1 MHVER
6 LPTLRNPFL
15 AACTR
20 QVVESWSLPI
30 DAPQNMFVVSIPTV
44 LDPSLAPE
52 GKHLVHIYTAGNEPY
67 RLWQDVK
74 RGSPE
79 YEVCVCVVCKL
90 YITAQSGPVIPVI
103 LCYSY
108 ESY

>member
-1 MHVER
+1 MD
-6 LPTLRNPFL
+6 
-15 AACTR
+15 
-20 QVVESWSLPI
+20 SWSIPI

-67 RLWQDVK
+67 DLWKGVK

-79 YEVCVCVVCKL
+79 YEVCVGEMVVL
-90 YITAQSGPVIPVI
+90 SAFPGTI
-103 LCYSY
+103 
-108 ESY
+108 